1 MSNLEVYP
9 SGYDTSK
16 SSFSGQPISPE
27 NAYTSYEDT
36 TYARYNLITGANAN
50 TYVYFTFDLSSI
62 PINATIKSVNCIAK
76 AFVTEGNTSRIAVKQ
91 LQMYCGDTAKGTASD
106 IAYST
111 NSYELDTG
119 SWTREE
125 LDSLY
130 LKLYAKRGTQRVTTS
145 YQLCFVGAN
154 LVIEYESGGAVQTLK
169 IKSNGNWEDVS
180 KVYKKENGSWIEVQD
195 ISQEFDVNAN
205 YVKEN

>member
-16 SSFSGQPISPE
+16 SSFNGQPTSPE

-62 PINATIKSVNCIAK
+62 PINAIIKSVNCIAK

-106 IAYST
+106 IAYSA

-130 LKLYAKRGTQRVTTS
+130 LRLYAKRGTQRVTTS
-145 YQLCFVGAN
+145 YQLCFFGAN
-154 LVIEYESGGAVQTLK
+154 LVIEYESGGVTQTLK
-169 IKSNGNWEDVS
+169 IKSNSNWEDVS
-180 KVYKKENGSWIEVQD
+180 KVYKKESGSWVEQTSLD
-195 ISQEFDVNAN
+195 TLFDTTAN
-205 YVKEN
+205 YVKSN